1 MEDNFKTVP
10 LLDNHNSAEFDKFN
24 KDYKIFV
31 SDIDDLMGKIDKMK
45 YNEISSIQQ
54 IKSQFER
61 IGEKMKKLRDN
72 KQYLKDILIDKDP
85 EKFNKL
91 LAISNKIEKKYK
103 EASDQFTKVLQN
115 NKDMIQLQID
125 TETKNEEY
133 NQQKELPTLNKK
145 IMVSQDNLRLRN
157 LLDVQK
163 EYEQIFKITSE
174 LNELSKGIK
183 LQAYAQEEQVSRID
197 DHVID
202 IVENT
207 KKTNE
212 EVKKAKEKIEKPNY
226 FCYSVIGIVLF
237 AIVCFLVYI
246 LFSKY
251 FLK

>member
-1 MEDNFKTVP
+1 MEDNIKTVP

-31 SDIDDLMGKIDKMK
+31 SDIDELLSKIDKMK

-54 IKSQFER
+54 IKTQFER

-72 KQYLKDILIDKDP
+72 KQYLKDILIDKEP

-91 LAISNKIEKKYK
+91 LTISNKIEKKYK
-103 EASDQFTKVLQN
+103 EASDKFLKVLQN
-115 NKDMIQLQID
+115 NKNLIQSQID
-125 TETKNEEY
+125 TETKSEEE

-157 LLDVQK
+157 LYDVQK

-183 LQAYAQEEQVSRID
+183 LQAYAQEEQVNRID

-212 EVKKAKEKIEKPNY
+212 EAKKTQKGLKAPNY
-226 FCYSVIGIVLF
+226 YCYTVVGIVLL

-246 LFSKY
+246 LLSKY
-251 FLK
+251 LL